1 MILPFATS
9 LLLSAATASQPIDI
23 RAVLVE
29 LTIDADRVTRACDT
43 IESVGSAA
51 IDSAVCL
58 MVAKTGVEI
67 PEGILP
73 ERGGAPIKWKVRT
86 AMVQFA
92 DGSWQLA
99 MPPEWMMRR
108 AFMRGYPEGQR
119 GVMLIEASDKEKGT
133 RTCAFFAPRTVSRF
147 APGKC
152 GRALSIEQPATD
164 SASGRGPR
172 TLTWA
177 NAVVAVGDL

>member
-1 MILPFATS
+1 M
-9 LLLSAATASQPIDI
+9 
-23 RAVLVE
+23 LVE

-43 IESVGSAA
+43 IESVGLTA
-51 IDSAVCL
+51 IDAAACL
-58 MVAKTGVEI
+58 MVTKTGVEI

-99 MPPEWMMRR
+99 TPPEWMMRR
-108 AFMRGYPEGQR
+108 AFMRPYPHGQR
-119 GVMLIEASDKEKGT
+119 GVMVIEARDKERGT

-147 APGKC
+147 DPAKC
-152 GRALSIEQPATD
+152 GRALSVEQQTTD
-164 SASGRGPR
+164 SVIGRGPR